1 MVSGRIRGPRLAATT
16 KVTITLIT
24 FDHYPISHHP
34 LVIDVR
40 LNCKVFAIFP
50 CSKVHLFEIVLEK
63 GGGGRP
69 VFVPGEEVK
78 GRVVIRCSG
87 GLKLRSLSVTMKGAG
102 RVHWT
107 EYRARN
113 NERYSAEIE
122 YFKKKRRVRS
132 QNRPFIARDSP
143 LIKNVILSL

>member
-16 KVTITLIT
+16 KVKRYST
-24 FDHYPISHHP
+24 FIQDVIYRCQ
-34 LVIDVR
+34 LVID
-40 LNCKVFAIFP
+40 LIIFP
-50 CSKVHLFEIVLEK
+50 FSKVHLFEIVLEK

-122 YFKKKRRVRS
+122 YFKKKRRVVEKYTIYS
-132 QNRPFIARDSP
+132 TYGIW
-143 LIKNVILSL
+143 L

>member
-1 MVSGRIRGPRLAATT
+1 MKRYS
-16 KVTITLIT
+16 T
-24 FDHYPISHHP
+24 FIQDVIYRCQ
-34 LVIDVR
+34 LVID
-40 LNCKVFAIFP
+40 LIIFP
-50 CSKVHLFEIVLEK
+50 FSKVHLFEIVLEK

-122 YFKKKRRVRS
+122 YFKKKRRVAKFAIYIKKQDRIWI
-132 QNRPFIARDSP
+132 FTFRDIGQD
-143 LIKNVILSL
+143 LDLTTN

>member
-1 MVSGRIRGPRLAATT
+1 MSFP
-16 KVTITLIT
+16 
-24 FDHYPISHHP
+24 F
-34 LVIDVR
+34 VIDG
-40 LNCKVFAIFP
+40 LLKTGSPF
-50 CSKVHLFEIVLEK
+50 SKVHLFEIVLEK

-69 VFVPGEEVK
+69 VFEPGEEVK

-122 YFKKKRRVRS
+122 YFKKKRRVAKFAIYIKKQDRIWI
-132 QNRPFIARDSP
+132 FTLRDIGQDVD
-143 LIKNVILSL
+143 LTTN